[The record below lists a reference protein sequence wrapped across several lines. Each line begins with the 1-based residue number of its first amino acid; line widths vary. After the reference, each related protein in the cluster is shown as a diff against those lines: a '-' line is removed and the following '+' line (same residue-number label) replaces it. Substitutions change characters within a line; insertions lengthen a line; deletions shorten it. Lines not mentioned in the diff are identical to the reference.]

1 MELYSPSEILADS
14 PAAPPADSL
23 AAALACVSA
32 GRYDEAVPIY
42 RRLLAADPNNID
54 VLVGLGELCL
64 LVHDDA
70 TAAIFF
76 RRVITLDHSNMP
88 ASRGLAR
95 IASEGNPGAIQG
107 GGPPLQVRVIR
118 PMPLWDTDERFVGIM
133 REITYS
139 LVDRTRCYMLYQFAL
154 EALQSEGEMAEI
166 GVYRGGTAR
175 LLAKACEGSGKKI
188 HLFDTFEGMPSTDPS
203 KDAHRQGDFSD
214 TSLAS
219 VQKNLAGCENV
230 FFYPGYFPATS
241 PPIEESVFSLAHID
255 VDIYRSVLDCCRF
268 FYPRM
273 MPGGKM
279 VFDDYGY
286 ETCPGAKLA
295 VDEFFRDTPERPF
308 YLPSGQCFV
317 TKR

>member
-1 MELYSPSEILADS
+1 MELTSPTGTLADS
-14 PAAPPADSL
+14 PADSL
-23 AAALACVSA
+23 AAALSHVRAR
-32 GRYDEAVPIY
+32 RYDDAVPIY
-42 RRLLAADPNNID
+42 KKLLAEDPNNID

-64 LVHDDA
+64 LVRDDA

-76 RRVITLDHSNMP
+76 KRVISLDHSNMP

-95 IASEGNPGAIQG
+95 IASGGNAGALQAG
-107 GGPPLQVRVIR
+107 GQPLNVRVIR
-118 PMPLWDTDERFVGIM
+118 PMPLWDTDERFVRIM
-133 REITYS
+133 GEITYS

-154 EALQSEGEMAEI
+154 EAFQCEGEVAEI

-175 LLAKACEGSGKKI
+175 LLAKALEGSGKRV

-219 VQKNLAGCENV
+219 VQQNLAGCENV

-241 PPIEESVFSLAHID
+241 PPIEGSVFSLAHID
-255 VDIYRSVLDCCRF
+255 VDIYRSVLDCCAF

-273 MPGGKM
+273 VPGGKI

-295 VDEFFRDTPERPF
+295 VDEFFRGTPEKPF

>member
-1 MELYSPSEILADS
+1 MGRRACAE
-14 PAAPPADSL
+14 SL
-23 AAALACVSA
+23 VNA
-32 GRYDEAVPIY
+32 GRYGDAIPLY
-42 RRLLAADPNNID
+42 RDLLEEDPDNID

-64 LVHDDA
+64 RVNDQA

-76 RRVITLDHSNMP
+76 RRVITLDRSNMP

-95 IASEGNPGAIQG
+95 IASGGESGLIPGDG
-107 GGPPLQVRVIR
+107 TPLKVRVIR
-118 PMPLWDTDERFVGIM
+118 PLPLWDTDEKFVAIM
-133 REITYS
+133 SQISYS
-139 LVDRTRCYMLYQFAL
+139 LVDRTRCYMLYQFARDAAGL
-154 EALQSEGEMAEI
+154 PGEVAEV

-175 LLAKACEGSGKKI
+175 LLARTFEGTGKPV

-203 KDAHRQGDFSD
+203 KDAHREGDFSD

-219 VQKNLAGCENV
+219 VQKNLSGCENV
-230 FFYPGYFPATS
+230 LFYPGYFPATS
-241 PPIEESVFSLAHID
+241 PPIEQSRFCLVHID
-255 VDIYRSVLDCCRF
+255 VDIYRSVLDCCAF

-273 MPGGKM
+273 VPGGKM

-317 TKR
+317 TKRSPTVQ